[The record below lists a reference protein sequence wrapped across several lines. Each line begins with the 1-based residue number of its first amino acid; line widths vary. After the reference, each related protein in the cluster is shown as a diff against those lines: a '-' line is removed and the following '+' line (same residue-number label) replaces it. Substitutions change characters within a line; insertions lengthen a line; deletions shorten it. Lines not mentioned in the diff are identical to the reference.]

1 MHLLLTDVAVCPRC
15 GPEFGLILL
24 ADRVDDRRVIEGRLG
39 CANCREEYPV
49 REGVLDLRYPPGEA
63 VNGGAGGAAPDPERA
78 LRFAALLGV
87 TGGGEW
93 VLIFGGGVGL
103 ASEVAALVPDV
114 RVISMGGP
122 ESGGAGTSSI
132 SRVVAD
138 AAVPLRPRSLSGV
151 ALAGRQDASAVA
163 EVARL
168 LRPGGR
174 LVVEPAP
181 PEAAAEAR
189 SAGLEILLEDGGT
202 LVAGAGVARPQ
213 TRS

>member
-24 ADRVDDRRVIEGRLG
+24 ADHVDDRRVIEGRLG
-39 CANCREEYPV
+39 CANCREEYPI

-63 VNGGAGGAAPDPERA
+63 VSIPAGGATPDPERA

-93 VLIFGGGVGL
+93 VLIVGGGAGL
-103 ASEVAALVPDV
+103 ASELATLIPEVQ
-114 RVISMGGP
+114 VISVGGP
-122 ESGGAGTSSI
+122 GSGGAGESSI

-138 AAVPLRPRSLSGV
+138 AVVPLRPRSLSGV
-151 ALAGRQDASAVA
+151 ALAGRQDVSAVA

-168 LRPGGR
+168 LRAGGR
-174 LVVEPAP
+174 LVVESAP

-189 SAGLEILLEDGGT
+189 SAGLEVLLEDGGT